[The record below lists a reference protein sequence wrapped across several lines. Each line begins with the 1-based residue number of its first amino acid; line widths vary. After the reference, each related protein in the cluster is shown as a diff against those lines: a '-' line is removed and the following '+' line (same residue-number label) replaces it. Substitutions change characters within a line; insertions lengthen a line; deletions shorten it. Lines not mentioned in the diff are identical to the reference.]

1 MGPNPFIGVLYHW
14 IGGLASAS
22 CYLPFRWVRR
32 WSWET
37 SWLVQGLFS
46 FLLAPVLIALL
57 LVPGVGSILRHTSH
71 ETLAITFIWGLLWG
85 VGGLTFGLSIRYLG
99 IALGYAI
106 ALGLTA
112 AFGTLMPP
120 LFAGEMP
127 ALVHHVPG
135 QVILIG
141 IAVCLAGIVLSGMAG
156 WAKEQ
161 ELSTEEKEKTIA
173 EFNFPK
179 GILVA
184 VFAGLMSACFAYGLA
199 TGKPIGNMTKA
210 VLAAHGGAPEWQNL
224 PILIVILLG
233 GLTTNM
239 IWCIVLMARNGSARQ
254 LFAKAGFTSGN
265 IAAATRPDAEPEPG
279 ILADPVVQENI
290 ASQQPGKLLFNY
302 LLCASVGIMW
312 YLQFFFYS
320 IGQTKM
326 GKYDFSSWTLHMA
339 SIIIF
344 STLWGIWLKEWSG
357 VSRKAKILVGLGL
370 AVLVLSTVLVGYGN
384 YLNVRG

>member
-1 MGPNPFIGVLYHW
+1 VLYHW
-14 IGGLASAS
+14 TGGLASAS
-22 CYLPFRWVRR
+22 CYLPFRFVRK

-37 SWLVQGLFS
+37 YWLAQGFFS
-46 FLLAPVLIALL
+46 FLLAPIIAAFL
-57 LVPGVGSILRHTSH
+57 LVPGVASILHHTPW
-71 ETLAITFIWGLLWG
+71 ETLIVTYLWGLLWG
-85 VGGLTFGLSIRYLG
+85 IGGLTFGLSIRYLG

-127 ALVHHVPG
+127 ALMHHTPG
-135 QVILIG
+135 QVILFG
-141 IAVCLAGIVLSGMAG
+141 IAVCMIGIALSGLAGYQ
-156 WAKEQ
+156 KER
-161 ELSTEEKEKTIA
+161 ELSTAEKEKTIA

-199 TGKPIGNMTKA
+199 TGKPIGA
-210 VLAAHGGAPEWQNL
+210 LAKNALLAHGDALEWQNL

-233 GLTTNM
+233 GLTTNVV
-239 IWCIVLMARNGSARQ
+239 WCIVLMVKNGSAGQMLRADAREV
-254 LFAKAGFTSGN
+254 FADVELV
-265 IAAATRPDAEPEPG
+265 AAENAEDPRPVSL
-279 ILADPVVQENI
+279 IV
-290 ASQQPGKLLFNY
+290 NY

-344 STLWGIWLKEWSG
+344 STLWGIWLKEWTG
-357 VSRKAKILVGLGL
+357 TSRKTKILVGLGL
-370 AVLVLSTVLVGYGN
+370 AVLVLSTILVGYGN
-384 YLNVRG
+384 YLNVFTPVG